1 MTTDKGILIK
11 NVYYM
16 LAYAFQDLRHNNYE
30 DIEGEEFDNVYDLFA
45 EILTRGVSCQLKHG
59 LYRSYVNREESL
71 STLRGRIL
79 MPETI
84 RNYTRS
90 VRRLHCEF
98 DDYSE
103 NNTFNQI
110 LKTTLSLLLRH
121 NDVKPERKSPI
132 RNLLRYFSGVDEISL
147 REIRWSTLRFDR
159 NTQPSRMLLYICKFI
174 IDRVLL
180 TTETGSQ
187 RMASFSDENMNRLF
201 EKFVLEYYRR
211 HHPSLNAAARPVDWD
226 IVLEESDTALLPA
239 MKTDIFLHKGNRT
252 LIIDTK
258 YYSQSL
264 QVHFDKATI
273 HSGNLYQIFSYVTN
287 HDVGH
292 TGLVDGMLLYAKTE
306 ADIHPDGQMRLSSGN
321 TIYFRTLDLNQPFDN
336 IKQQLDVLIL
346 PLTSSAK

>member
-1 MTTDKGILIK
+1 
-11 NVYYM
+11 M
-16 LAYAFQDLRHNNYE
+16 LAYAFQGLRHNNYE
-30 DIEGEEFDNVYDLFA
+30 DIQGEEFDNVFDLFA
-45 EILTRGVSCQLKHG
+45 EILTRGVSCKLKQG
-59 LYRSYVNREESL
+59 LYRTYVNREESVT
-71 STLRGRIL
+71 TLRGRIL

-110 LKTTLSLLLRH
+110 IKTTLSLLLRH
-121 NDVKPERKSPI
+121 HDVKPKRKSPI
-132 RNLLRYFSGVDEISL
+132 RNLLRYFSCVDEISL
-147 REIRWSTLRFDR
+147 REIRWTALRFDR
-159 NTQPSRMLLYICKFI
+159 NTRPYRMLLYICKFI

-187 RMASFSDENMNRLF
+187 RMATFSDENMNRLF

-239 MKTDIFLHKGNRT
+239 MKTDIFLQKNDRT

-258 YYSQSL
+258 YYSRSL

-287 HDVGH
+287 HD
-292 TGLVDGMLLYAKTE
+292 TGRTGRVDGMLLYAKTE
-306 ADIHPDGQMRLSSGN
+306 ADIHPDGKMRFSGGN
-321 TIYFRTLDLNQPFDN
+321 TIYFRTLDLNQPFCN

>member
-1 MTTDKGILIK
+1 MTTDKGMLIK

-30 DIEGEEFDNVYDLFA
+30 DIKGEEFENVYDLFA
-45 EILTRGVSCQLKHG
+45 EILTRGVSCQLKQG
-59 LYRSYVNREESL
+59 LYRTYVNREESL
-71 STLRGRIL
+71 TTLRGRIL

-110 LKTTLSLLLRH
+110 LKTTLTLLLHHR
-121 NDVKPERKSPI
+121 DVKPERKSPI
-132 RNLLRYFSGVDEISL
+132 RNLLRYFSCVDEISL
-147 REIRWSTLRFDR
+147 REIRWTALRFDR
-159 NTQPSRMLLYICKFI
+159 NTRPYRMLLYICKFI

-187 RMASFSDENMNRLF
+187 RMATFSDENMNRLF

-239 MKTDIFLHKGNRT
+239 MKTDIFLQKNDRT

-258 YYSQSL
+258 YYSRSL

-287 HDVGH
+287 HD
-292 TGLVDGMLLYAKTE
+292 TGRTGRVDGMLLYAKTE
-306 ADIHPDGQMRLSSGN
+306 ADIHPDGKMRFSGGN
-321 TIYFRTLDLNQPFDN
+321 TIYFRTLDLNQPFCN